1 MADDPYALLGV
12 PRTATEQQ
20 IRSAFLKL
28 AKTSH
33 PDVNP
38 GDKKAEERFKAI
50 SGAHDLLSDPA
61 KRTRFDRG
69 EIDAAGQDA
78 PPRGFRPG
86 GGPGS
91 AQYANGDMDDI
102 LASMFGAQARGP
114 ARPQRG
120 ADQRYTLNVSFID
133 AARGAVQRLALPG
146 GGDLNVQIPP
156 GTETGQTLRLRGK
169 GRPGAAGGP
178 AGDALIEITVLS
190 HPLFR
195 RDGRDIH
202 LDLPISL
209 GEAVL
214 GGRVP
219 VPTVAGAVTM
229 AIPPG
234 SDSGTKLRLRGKGL
248 PGTDGQPAGDAYAT
262 LRVVVGPADDAL
274 RDFLR
279 DWAPGQA
286 FDPRSGLPKE

>member
-61 KRTRFDRG
+61 KRARFDRG
-69 EIDAAGQDA
+69 EIDAAGQDV
-78 PPRGFRPG
+78 PSRGYYRPG
-86 GGPGS
+86 G
-91 AQYANGDMDDI
+91 AQHANGDMDDI
-102 LASMFGAQARGP
+102 LAGLFGQARGA

-120 ADQRYTLNVSFID
+120 ADQRYTLNVSFLD
-133 AARGAVQRLALPG
+133 AARGATQRLALPG

-169 GRPGAAGGP
+169 GRPGTAGGP

-248 PGTDGQPAGDAYAT
+248 PGADGQAPGDAYAT

-279 DWAPGQA
+279 GWAPGQA
-286 FDPRSGLPKE
+286 FDPRSGLFKE

>member
-1 MADDPYALLGV
+1 MADDPYTLLGL
-12 PRTATEQQ
+12 PRTASEQQ

-50 SGAHDLLSDPA
+50 SGAHDLLSDPV
-61 KRTRFDRG
+61 KRARFDRG
-69 EIDAAGQDA
+69 EVDAAGQDI
-78 PPRGFRPG
+78 PPRGYRPG
-86 GGPGS
+86 GAPGGTP
-91 AQYANGDMDDI
+91 YANGDMDDI
-102 LASMFGAQARGP
+102 LANMFGQARGA
-114 ARPQRG
+114 ARPRRG
-120 ADQRYTLNVSFID
+120 SDQRYTLNVSFLD
-133 AARGAVQRLALPG
+133 AARGAVQRLALPS

-169 GRPGAAGGP
+169 GQPGAAGGP
-178 AGDALIEITVLS
+178 AGDALIEITIAA

-195 RDGRDIH
+195 REGRDIH
-202 LDLPISL
+202 LDLPITL

-214 GGRVP
+214 GGRVT

-229 AIPPG
+229 AVPPG

-248 PGTDGQPAGDAYAT
+248 PEHDGQPPGDAYAT
-262 LRVVVGPADDAL
+262 LRVVIGPANDAL

>member
-61 KRTRFDRG
+61 KRARFDRG
-69 EIDAAGQDA
+69 EIDAAGQDV
-78 PPRGFRPG
+78 PLRGFRPG
-86 GGPGS
+86 G

-102 LASMFGAQARGP
+102 LAGMFGQARGQ

-120 ADQRYTLNVSFID
+120 ADQRYTLNVSFLD

-209 GEAVL
+209 PEAVL

-248 PGTDGQPAGDAYAT
+248 PAHDGQPPGDAYAT

-279 DWAPGQA
+279 GWAPGQA

>member
-50 SGAHDLLSDPA
+50 SGAHDLLSDPV
-61 KRTRFDRG
+61 KRARFDRG
-69 EIDAAGQDA
+69 EIDATGQDT
-78 PPRGFRPG
+78 PSRGYHRPG
-86 GGPGS
+86 G

-102 LASMFGAQARGP
+102 LASMFGQARGA

-120 ADQRYTLNVSFID
+120 ADQRYTLNVSFLD
-133 AARGAVQRLALPG
+133 AARGATQRLALPG

-169 GRPGAAGGP
+169 GRPGTAGGP

-209 GEAVL
+209 GESVL
-214 GGRVP
+214 GGRVA
-219 VPTVAGAVTM
+219 VPTVAGTVTM

-248 PGTDGQPAGDAYAT
+248 PGADGQSPGDAYAT

>member
-61 KRTRFDRG
+61 KRARFDRG
-69 EIDAAGQDA
+69 EIDAAGQDV
-78 PPRGFRPG
+78 PLRGFRPG
-86 GGPGS
+86 GAP
-91 AQYANGDMDDI
+91 YANGDMDDI
-102 LASMFGAQARGP
+102 LASMFGAQARGQS
-114 ARPQRG
+114 RPQRG
-120 ADQRYTLNVSFID
+120 ADQRYTLNVSFLD

-195 RDGRDIH
+195 REGRDIH

-248 PGTDGQPAGDAYAT
+248 PGQDGQPPGDAYAT

-274 RDFLR
+274 REFLR
-279 DWAPGQA
+279 GWAPGQA

>member
-50 SGAHDLLSDPA
+50 SGAHDLLSDPV
-61 KRTRFDRG
+61 KRARFDRG
-69 EIDAAGQDA
+69 EIDAAGQDV
-78 PPRGFRPG
+78 PLRGFRPG
-86 GGPGS
+86 G

-102 LASMFGAQARGP
+102 LAGMFGQARGQ

-120 ADQRYTLNVSFID
+120 ADQRYTLNVSFLD

-195 RDGRDIH
+195 REGRDIH

-248 PGTDGQPAGDAYAT
+248 PGHDGQPPGDAYAT

-279 DWAPGQA
+279 GWAPGQA